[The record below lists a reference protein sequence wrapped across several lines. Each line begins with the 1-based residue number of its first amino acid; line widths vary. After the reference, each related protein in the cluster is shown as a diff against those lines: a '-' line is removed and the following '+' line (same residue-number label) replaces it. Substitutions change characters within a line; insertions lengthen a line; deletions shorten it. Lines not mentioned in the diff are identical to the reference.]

1 MAKKR
6 ATGKRRGLDDFGQP
20 IDLRKDAATSFSD
33 AKYSAMRAAA
43 REDVAEYKRNKR
55 NMQDILRA
63 KTTQQG
69 SMGGRINTR
78 AKAIPMPAVK
88 NNPMTGRTVEAG
100 TRSMLQGLRSWIR
113 GSGGGSIRH
122 GR

>member
-33 AKYSAMRAAA
+33 AKYSAMKAASRGDSA
-43 REDVAEYKRNKR
+43 GYARNKR
-55 NMQDILRA
+55 NMTDILRA
-63 KTTQQG
+63 GTTQQA
-69 SMGGRINTR
+69 SMGGRVNTP

-88 NNPMTGRTVEAG
+88 NSPMAGRTVEAG

-113 GSGGGSIRH
+113 GGGGSILR